1 MAMMKKIRDWFSP
14 RRATRV
20 SVKWMVD
27 LEVPDSNPMHLTGLF
42 ALDMS
47 AQGIRLEGGNAEQ
60 VRKLLSFEGRTW
72 MRLRLP
78 GMKPPLPRL
87 QAELRWGMGETPH
100 FLTGWLFTK
109 PDKEILKLLDEYI
122 VAHPADVIAD
132 RS

>member
-1 MAMMKKIRDWFSP
+1 M
-14 RRATRV
+14 
-20 SVKWMVD
+20 
-27 LEVPDSNPMHLTGLF
+27 
-42 ALDMS
+42 
-47 AQGIRLEGGNAEQ
+47 
-60 VRKLLSFEGRTW
+60 
-72 MRLRLP
+72 P

-100 FLTGWLFTK
+100 FLGWLFTK